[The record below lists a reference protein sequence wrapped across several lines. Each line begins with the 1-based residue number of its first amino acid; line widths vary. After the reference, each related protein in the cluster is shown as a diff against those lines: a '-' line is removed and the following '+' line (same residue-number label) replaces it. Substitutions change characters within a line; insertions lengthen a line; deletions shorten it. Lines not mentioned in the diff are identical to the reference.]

1 MTDALRVEGL
11 TKAFGKEKLALDG
24 LTFSVGKGEFK
35 ALLGPN
41 GSGKSTT
48 IKMCCNLLEPTSGT
62 VMIDGR
68 DISEDPVEA
77 LSRMGC
83 VVETPAL
90 YRDRTPVQTLEYICR
105 LRGMDRE
112 TSASETSRVLEIVGM
127 ADDADRN
134 FGRLSKGMRQ
144 RLSLAQSLLGD
155 PSILILDEPT
165 SGLDPKGISEVEEIL
180 RGLNV
185 GGMSI
190 LMSSHML
197 REVERTCQSYVFIRH
212 GRKVRE
218 GVVGSGGT
226 SEVVVT
232 FTRPLDGDE
241 LNTLRS
247 ISRVTSIDGDTAVM
261 EAVGKE
267 GGRMLMRRI
276 VSAGLPACW
285 IRPGDDLEDLFMEGD
300 GDVQ

>member
-11 TKAFGKEKLALDG
+11 TKTFGKGRLAVDDLS
-24 LTFSVGKGEFK
+24 FSVAKGEFK

-62 VMIDGR
+62 VLIDGR
-68 DISEDPVEA
+68 EISEDPVEA

-83 VVETPAL
+83 VVETPTL

-112 TSASETSRVLEIVGM
+112 TSVSETSRVLDIVGM

-134 FGRLSKGMRQ
+134 FGKLSKGMRQ

-165 SGLDPKGISEVEEIL
+165 SGLDPKGISEVEDIL
-180 RGLNV
+180 GRLN
-185 GGMSI
+185 GNGMSI

-232 FTRPLDGDE
+232 FTPPRWWRTEHPPFDLEGHI
-241 LNTLRS
+241 NGRGH
-247 ISRVTSIDGDTAVM
+247 RRHG
-261 EAVGKE
+261 
-267 GGRMLMRRI
+267 GGRERGGQDAHEADCVGGTAGMLDQAR
-276 VSAGLPACW
+276 
-285 IRPGDDLEDLFMEGD
+285 
-300 GDVQ
+300 

>member
-11 TKAFGKEKLALDG
+11 TKTFGKGRLAVDDLS
-24 LTFSVGKGEFK
+24 FSVAKGEFK

-62 VMIDGR
+62 VLIDGR
-68 DISEDPVEA
+68 EISDDPVEA

-112 TSASETSRVLEIVGM
+112 TSVSETSRVLDIVGM

-134 FGRLSKGMRQ
+134 FGKLSKGMRQ

-165 SGLDPKGISEVEEIL
+165 SGLDPKGISEVEDIL
-180 RGLNV
+180 GRLN
-185 GGMSI
+185 GNGMSI

-197 REVERTCQSYVFIRH
+197 RESM
-212 GRKVRE
+212 
-218 GVVGSGGT
+218 
-226 SEVVVT
+226 
-232 FTRPLDGDE
+232 
-241 LNTLRS
+241 
-247 ISRVTSIDGDTAVM
+247 DGDTAVM

-276 VSAGLPACW
+276 VSSGLPACW
-285 IRPGDDLEDLFMEGD
+285 IRPGDDLENLFMEGD